1 MCAGVGSVVVGYRC
15 CCRSMMAPP
24 FFSPAQRRDER
35 PIEIVEIHRGS
46 FKLLFSLDSGV
57 IILFAIPRKIFGSG
71 GNGIG
76 ASALEGVVD
85 SRHTKAIFVMFPPA
99 PSDSFRT
106 PSTESRLSSTH
117 AVNKFVTFKISVPKE
132 CSPDHSLPAPWLQRS
147 QGQADRPRRDGG
159 AFGLAFSRFFIAS
172 WMIP

>member
-1 MCAGVGSVVVGYRC
+1 MSGHVCGCWLG
-15 CCRSMMAPP
+15 CCRLSMLLSVDDGTAGLFP
-24 FFSPAQRRDER
+24 STAQRG
-35 PIEIVEIHRGS
+35 VELPRGS
-46 FKLLFSLDSGV
+46 FKLFFSLDSGV

-106 PSTESRLSSTH
+106 PSTESRLSSTY
-117 AVNKFVTFKISVPKE
+117 ALNKFVTFKISVPKE
-132 CSPDHSLPAPWLQRS
+132 CSPDHSPVTRAL
-147 QGQADRPRRDGG
+147 
-159 AFGLAFSRFFIAS
+159 LATEIPGTSRQTS
-172 WMIP
+172 S